1 MQPPKLRIKT
11 KKQTE
16 FARNS
21 LRRILQPLNLEGR
34 LFTTPDYKNTGPV
47 MLFTGWCSTTPTLLR
62 TFVCHLVGK
71 MVIQKAHEC
80 SSCYAW
86 LSVFIDV
93 IKLVLPGIVSSS
105 YPPLAIWKG
114 SHNSS
119 FWVVAIVGFF
129 LQLDH
134 QVEPLLTTRLSTWG
148 KFQGFDPLPEAPV
161 TGAAFA

>member
-1 MQPPKLRIKT
+1 
-11 KKQTE
+11 
-16 FARNS
+16 
-21 LRRILQPLNLEGR
+21 
-34 LFTTPDYKNTGPV
+34 
-47 MLFTGWCSTTPTLLR
+47 MLFTGWCSTAPTLLR
-62 TFVCHLVGK
+62 TFVCRLVGK

-161 TGAAFA
+161 TGAAFAWCRCLRPVSPPICDGIQPAGNSRGPLLRDYGGYFLEGVQ